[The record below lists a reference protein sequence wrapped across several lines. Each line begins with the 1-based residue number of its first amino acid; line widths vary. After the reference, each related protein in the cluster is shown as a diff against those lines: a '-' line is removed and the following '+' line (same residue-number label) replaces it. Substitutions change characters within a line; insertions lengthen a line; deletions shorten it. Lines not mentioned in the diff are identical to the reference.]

1 MTTQTRERLA
11 IDTET
16 PATETAETGS
26 WFREMWNRLR
36 GRRSRATEDAFE
48 EAIEDLILDR
58 DESGISI
65 DPDQRVLLENVLELR
80 NVAISDIMVP
90 RVDIVA
96 VDAQAALKEVVE
108 IMGRNAHSRLP
119 VYRGSLDDVIGIVHI
134 KDILACWGAEEKFQ
148 LSRIGRRALF
158 VAPTM
163 RVLDL
168 LLQMR
173 ATRTHMALVVDEYG
187 GVDGLVTIEDL
198 VEEIVGEIEDEHDIE
213 APPMIVSMHDGSL
226 LVDARVGLEAFE
238 AHTGLELL
246 TDKDEDID
254 TLGGLVFYLAGR
266 VPARGEIIRH
276 PSGAEFEVLEA
287 DARRIRRLRARN
299 IPVASPADG

>member
-276 PSGAEFEVLEA
+276 HSGAEFEVLEA